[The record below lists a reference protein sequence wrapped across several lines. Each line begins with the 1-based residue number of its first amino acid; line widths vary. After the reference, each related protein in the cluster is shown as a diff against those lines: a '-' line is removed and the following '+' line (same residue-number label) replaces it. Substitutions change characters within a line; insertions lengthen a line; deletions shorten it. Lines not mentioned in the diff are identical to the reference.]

1 MSTNEPPPRPTKL
14 EELRFKRRSPV
25 QWFSPPTLARAAAKV
40 ILAAA
45 FGDYLDKREMQG
57 TLAATM
63 FAIDPDAD
71 DLWFD
76 FVADTGDGFNS
87 TYSVAWCM
95 ARKEIEFEVDG
106 RTETLKRAKLVVLG
120 GDEVYPYA
128 TPKEYQDR
136 FEGPMQAALPWT
148 EGDST
153 APPTER
159 CPPSFP
165 DLERPEAPANP
176 TLLAIPGNHDWYDG
190 LTGFMRLFAQRGWVG
205 GRQLIQQRSY
215 FAVKLPGR
223 YWLWGIDIQNDS
235 YVDAAQLSYFETA
248 AARMAADD
256 RLIIC
261 TGKPSWIDV
270 GEDPDAYRNLKKVE
284 SLVPKTVRVV
294 LMLSGDSHHYARY
307 ESQQADANGSHRMKI
322 TAGGGGAFLS
332 ATHNLDDHV
341 RVPRRVALG
350 DSVTADERF
359 DLKTLYP
366 SAKQSRLLSL
376 RAFLLPVRNWTFMP
390 IPGMF
395 YLLLFIASNSRLT
408 ADENKAPTE
417 TLSNKP
423 GFLDLVATFLNGST
437 PLLIVVLFAMISGF
451 YVIPKRVGVW
461 PARFFRTVLG
471 LLQASVHLA
480 AQAWFAMILLR
491 FRPENHDRIF
501 LLCGSSLMFVFGAV
515 VGSLIFAFFLWALFY
530 VDNWNDT
537 ETFSAFR
544 HTGYK
549 NFLRMHVTKEEI
561 TVYAIGVEKISHRW
575 DITKKQSDEDSWLC
589 PKNSPDIPM
598 RLLEPPYRVS

>member
-1 MSTNEPPPRPTKL
+1 MSNEPPQRPEKL
-14 EELRFKRRSPV
+14 EDLRFKRRPPV

-57 TLAATM
+57 TLGDTI

-95 ARKEIEFEVDG
+95 ARKEIEFEVAG
-106 RTETLKRAKLVVLG
+106 KTETLKRAKLVVLG

-128 TPKEYQDR
+128 TPKEYLDR

-148 EGDST
+148 EGDPT
-153 APPTER
+153 PPLNVE
-159 CPPSFP
+159 PSHP

-190 LTGFMRLFAQRGWVG
+190 LTGFMRLFAQRGWIG
-205 GRQLIQQRSY
+205 GRQLVQKRSY
-215 FAVKLPGR
+215 FAVKLPGA
-223 YWLWGIDIQNDS
+223 YWLWGIDIQSDS
-235 YVDAAQLSYFETA
+235 YIDAAQLWYFAVA
-248 AARMAADD
+248 AAKMADDD

-270 GEDPDAYRNLKKVE
+270 GDDPDAYRNLKKVE

-307 ESQQADANGSHRMKI
+307 ESQQADANGTHRMKI

-332 ATHNLDDHV
+332 ATHTLDDLV

-350 DSVTADERF
+350 AAVPADERF

-376 RAFLLPVRNWTFMP
+376 RALLLPLRNWTFMP

-423 GFLDLVATFLNGST
+423 GFFDLLATFLNGST
-437 PLLIVVLFAMISGF
+437 PLLIVVLFAMIAGF

-461 PARFFRTVLG
+461 PARFLRTVLG
-471 LLQASVHLA
+471 LVQTAVHLA
-480 AQAWFAMILLR
+480 AQAWFAVILLR
-491 FRPENHDRIF
+491 FRPENHDTAF
-501 LLCGSSLMFVFGAV
+501 LLCGSTLMFIFGAV
-515 VGSLIFAFFLWALFY
+515 VGSLIVAFFLWALFRAA
-530 VDNWNDT
+530 NWNDT
-537 ETFSAFR
+537 EAFSAFR

-549 NFLRMHVTKEEI
+549 NFLRMHVTKDEI
-561 TVYAIGVEKISHRW
+561 TVYAIGIDKICHKW
-575 DITKKQSDEDSWLC
+575 EITPNPSTEDSWLG
-589 PKNSPDIPM
+589 PMDSADIPM

>member
-1 MSTNEPPPRPTKL
+1 
-14 EELRFKRRSPV
+14 V

-57 TLAATM
+57 TLGDAI

-95 ARKEIEFEVDG
+95 ARKEIEFEVAG
-106 RTETLKRAKLVVLG
+106 KTETLKRAKLVVLG

-128 TPKEYQDR
+128 TPKEYLDR

-148 EGDST
+148 EGDPT
-153 APPTER
+153 PPPDDGR
-159 CPPSFP
+159 PPSHP

-190 LTGFMRLFAQRGWVG
+190 LTGFMRLFAQRGWIG
-205 GRQLIQQRSY
+205 GRQLIQKRSY
-215 FAVKLPGR
+215 FAVKLPGA
-223 YWLWGIDIQNDS
+223 YWLWGIDIQSDS
-235 YVDAAQLSYFETA
+235 YIDAAQLWYFAVA
-248 AARMAADD
+248 AAKMAADD

-270 GEDPDAYRNLKKVE
+270 GDDPDAYRNLKKVE
-284 SLVPKTVRVV
+284 SLVPKAVRVV

-307 ESQQADANGSHRMKI
+307 ESERPDANGSHRMKI

-350 DSVTADERF
+350 AAVPADERF

-376 RAFLLPVRNWTFMP
+376 RALLLPVRNWTFMP

-423 GFLDLVATFLNGST
+423 GFLDLLATFLNGST

-461 PARFFRTVLG
+461 PARFLRTILG
-471 LLQASVHLA
+471 LVQTAVHLA

-501 LLCGSSLMFVFGAV
+501 LLCGSTLMFIFGAV
-515 VGSLIFAFFLWALFY
+515 VGSLIVAFFLWALFRAA
-530 VDNWNDT
+530 NWNDT
-537 ETFSAFR
+537 EAFSSFR

-549 NFLRMHVTKEEI
+549 NFLRMHVTKDEI
-561 TVYAIGVEKISHRW
+561 TVYAIAIDKISHKW
-575 DITKKQSDEDSWLC
+575 DITPNPSNEDSWLC
-589 PKNSPDIPM
+589 PKDSPDIPM